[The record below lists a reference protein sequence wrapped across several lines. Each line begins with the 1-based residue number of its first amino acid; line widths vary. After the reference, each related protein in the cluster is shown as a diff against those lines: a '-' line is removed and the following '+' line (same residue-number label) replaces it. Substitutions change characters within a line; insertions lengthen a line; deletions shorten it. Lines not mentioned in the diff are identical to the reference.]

1 MQTHII
7 KGGSQ
12 REILGF
18 HWVSQS
24 PFIDFAMIHSGG
36 LDLYK
41 LPSSGVKLQHIR
53 NYPGSVSHYWVE
65 PVSGLLV
72 LALANKPGTLL
83 TFFLKQL
90 NGPKAFEGPKVT
102 LRLETG
108 ATSFWTSRP
117 ANVSNLSTFVQTYEN
132 DPHRLAVFK
141 LYDGAYIAHIATS
154 QGALTIYQVTQEEI
168 RVLGAISLVPG
179 GCDIREWDNLLIVQN
194 YTSQFSL
201 ILDIHSVPE
210 TAQFAPFCLLHHLQ
224 IPSTCRLST
233 SFYFLKSAHDYSL
246 RLSISYT
253 NFKLESPS
261 PATRQ
266 FALDTECPLS
276 RDLLYVDSNI
286 AVDMRKGICYRLE
299 LVVPELVAERRKR
312 LESVRFLLRRQGEK
326 HLAVSH
332 LRKAILEGTALEDM
346 SEFFSEVNLHYK
358 SAAIERKG
366 SSGSNSS
373 RKSMPSSPQD
383 TNSSTP
389 RRKSPG
395 SQPEIKIETGETVL
409 LQAEMS
415 SLVFLPALEDFSVD
429 PEYLTCVVVEYQR
442 ALACHDIQ
450 VHQSIQ
456 LLSAK
461 LLIRTGNFSL
471 LHSLIQFQVLAD
483 SKELATM
490 LLAIANGSGLRV
502 YPAAL
507 QLALDML
514 GRLGLQDEV
523 VEALLDRGMVLEAAS
538 CGRDGVLSED
548 SRKRLQRAAKDD
560 FAFLLNSL

>member
-41 LPSSGVKLQHIR
+41 LPSSGIKLQHVR
-53 NYPGSVSHYWVE
+53 NYPASVSHYWVE
-65 PVSGLLV
+65 PVSGLLA
-72 LALANKPGTLL
+72 LALSNKPGTLL

-90 NGPKAFEGPKVT
+90 NGSKAFEGPKIT
-102 LRLETG
+102 LKLETG
-108 ATSFWTSRP
+108 ATTFWTSRP
-117 ANVSNLSTFVQTYEN
+117 VNVSNLASFLQAYDK

-141 LYDGAYIAHIATS
+141 LYEGVYIVHIAAL
-154 QGALTIYQVTQEEI
+154 QGVMTIYQVTQEDI
-168 RVLGAISLVPG
+168 KVMNMLTLVPG
-179 GCDIREWDNLLIVQN
+179 GYDIREWDNLLVVQN
-194 YTSQFSL
+194 YTNQSSL
-201 ILDIHSVPE
+201 ILDIHSGAE
-210 TAQFAPFCLLHHLQ
+210 TAQIKPFCLLHHLAL
-224 IPSTCRLST
+224 PSTCRLSA
-233 SFYFLKSAHDYSL
+233 SFHFLKSSHDYSL
-246 RLSISYT
+246 RLSISYA
-253 NFKLESPS
+253 NSKLEAASPTS
-261 PATRQ
+261 SQ
-266 FALDTECPLS
+266 FVLDTECPLS
-276 RDLLYVDSNI
+276 SDLLYVDSNI
-286 AVDMRKGICYRLE
+286 AVDMRKGICYRLA
-299 LVVPELVAERRKR
+299 LIVSELVAERPKR
-312 LESVRFLLRRQGEK
+312 LENVRFLLRRQGEK
-326 HLAVSH
+326 QLAVSH
-332 LRKAILEGTALEDM
+332 LRKAILEGIALEDM
-346 SEFFSEVNLHYK
+346 SLFFSEINLHYK

-366 SSGSNSS
+366 SSSSSSS

-389 RRKSPG
+389 RRSSPG

-429 PEYLTCVVVEYQR
+429 PEYLTYVVVEYQR
-442 ALACHDIQ
+442 ALASHDIQ

-514 GRLGLQDEV
+514 GRLGLMDEV

-538 CGRDGVLSED
+538 CGKSGGLSED
-548 SRKRLQRAAKDD
+548 SRGRLQRVAKDD